1 MELKQGIEK
10 VEQIVEELT
19 ELLND
24 LDTVSCNLYPDS
36 SDSGAV
42 ILDTA
47 FMRITDQ
54 KDELLFFIDE
64 AKKGRM

>member
-10 VEQIVEELT
+10 VEQIVDELHD
-19 ELLND
+19 LLDD
-24 LDTVSCNLYPDS
+24 LDTISCNLYPDS
-36 SDSGAV
+36 SDNGAV

-47 FMRITDQ
+47 FMRIRDQ